1 MKKDNNICVRVER
14 DGNQIDRCKSKI
26 EEISVPVSSLSRMMS
41 LVGNEVRTKILFLLR
56 QEGRLCVC
64 DLSEI
69 LEMKIPAV
77 SQHLRK
83 LKDAELVYFER
94 EGATIYYQISP
105 GIKSKLDIVFGMLP
119 EAKPV

>member
-14 DGNQIDRCKSKI
+14 DGAQIDRCKLKMK
-26 EEISVPVSSLSRMMS
+26 EIRASVSSLSRMLS
-41 LVGNEVRTKILFLLR
+41 LCGNEVRMKILFLLR

-69 LEMKIPAV
+69 LGMKIPAV

-83 LKDAELVYFER
+83 LKDAELVFPER
-94 EGATIYYQISP
+94 EGATIYYHISP
-105 GIKSKLDIVFGMLP
+105 SVKSKLDTVLSLLP
-119 EAKPV
+119 EAALV

>member
-1 MKKDNNICVRVER
+1 MKKDSNTCIRVKR
-14 DGNQIDRCKSKI
+14 DGKQIDRCKAKI
-26 EEISVPVSSLSRMMS
+26 EEIRVPISSLARMMS
-41 LVGNEVRTKILFLLR
+41 LVSNEVRMKILFLLR

-83 LKDAELVYFER
+83 LKDAELVYFEK
-94 EGATIYYQISP
+94 EGATIYYHIPSD
-105 GIKSKLDIVFGMLP
+105 IKSKLEIIFGLLP
-119 EAKPV
+119 EAELV